1 MSNYLWRYYLEN
13 DVGKFQRLL
22 AGSASSS
29 YSRGASGSS
38 ATGLTTNSPALS
50 KQHQPSSDGKP
61 RPGSPP
67 TNIVITKQSLKEL
80 DTFGRTIL
88 HLACS
93 TSDSGGLPFVEA
105 LLTHPLTDP
114 CIQDLESG
122 WTALHR
128 ALYHGNISAARAILS
143 NNLSTVKVKDH
154 AGDSPFEVFEA
165 SVHGIEKLF
174 LRKSKSVPRSD
185 NIEGEDEILPG
196 RQGREAS
203 HSDDEGGDEIFAFGS
218 NKNLTLGFP
227 DGDDRSYPERVPIQ
241 RSEKQL
247 LQLVK
252 DRFHN
257 TDGDIKELLG
267 STTLFAPLRI
277 LDVQLSKLHTAV
289 LTSDLSSNLYVCGFG
304 RGGRLGF
311 GDEQTQF
318 TLRPLASPLFPKRR
332 VIGVAL
338 GLDHTVVVFDEGD
351 VWTWGSNTWGQL
363 GYIIQRKTPQD
374 EPIQT
379 TPRQVFG
386 PLKRERVIGCAASRI
401 HTALVTDN
409 SLFTFGKN
417 DGQLGILD
425 SLDTRTLA
433 SQTTPRKVAATF
445 LTVSS
450 KICDVA
456 AIDKATAVLLNNEE
470 VWILA
475 NFGYYKLKL
484 PFQRGLY
491 RSPVSQFSK
500 HSGGH
505 SLSKITGGGDT
516 LCVLSVSGDIFTLD
530 AGSFVRESAGKGP
543 RTGKIT
549 TVRAWSLKKE
559 HMAARDVDVGHDGSI
574 ILCTKNGSVW
584 RRVERVKRKE
594 NRALG
599 IEGSRYKFERVPGL
613 TKIVVIRSNNFGAYA
628 AIRRDPN
635 VMKTGLLVDD
645 HMLWKD
651 LGPLLPFTGAF
662 GNRKQPDDS
671 KDKIQTRTPPRTP
684 EGYVTA
690 VKWFMSSSL
699 KSELREY
706 LSYPELSG
714 SEDCDVLV
722 STSNCPEINIPAHK
736 VFLAARSPVLRNL
749 FVEGAQCASDV
760 GEFTPSTTPEEKA
773 RLVFKDIKLQ
783 TLLILLYYVYADSL
797 VDIWNQNNIHHSRM
811 QHYRVIRSELSSI
824 SSLIGL
830 DHLAKA
836 LEVAPHPSCSMNRDF
851 SNALLG
857 PSRSKFE
864 ESADMMI
871 ELANGESML
880 AHSVIMKARC
890 PFFKA
895 LYGSSGRW
903 LIQRREQGIVKVDM
917 KHISKPVMDMV
928 VNWLYSDWGVEGF
941 DGVKVGKESG
951 KVEEFIDF
959 VLEVLSVANE
969 LILGRLCQVC
979 QKILGRYVNTRNAA
993 YMLTA
998 LAGCSENGFKDMC
1011 MQYICLNME
1020 TMLENHL
1027 LDELDA
1033 DLMMDLDGVVKSVQR
1048 QLFPHSRTGVQEELL
1063 RGIYPD
1069 MHEIA
1074 AKEKEALIASYLPEG
1089 NDTATISTSF
1099 KNSRVGSYAGT
1110 LTPFGSPHAQ
1120 KAKIKASK
1128 ESIRIGASP
1137 TTEPHA
1143 GGEMI
1148 FDMDGE
1154 GSGIGFALEVAKA
1167 EETGLR
1173 NAWASPGTP
1182 SKATRTG
1189 WYPSPASSIPR
1200 ASGGWVDVKGKSIG
1214 TPSSNPDLQLLAGG
1228 SPRSHELPTP
1238 TKIPT
1243 TPSKPWGAS
1252 PILLG
1257 DKKLDMKEIM
1267 KQASSSRKSNLST
1280 GLSSEGKLAPAKLSQ
1295 KERKRQAAL
1304 VAAASSELA
1313 VSTEIETPST
1323 SSAKPA
1329 WATAST
1335 SARVSL
1341 KEVLDSEIS
1350 APAPPNMPTPQML
1363 KQRTGD
1369 GGGRAFNRMM
1379 STTTPSAVPP
1389 TTPTAQTTRSS
1400 PPIPGTYRPRL
1411 KTATPTTPPQPAL
1424 LRRSVSTTPIDP
1436 TPKLSLAD
1444 IISQEEAHKEVF
1456 REHTAKRSLQEIQE
1470 EQEFMRWWDA
1480 ECERVRLET
1489 AVAPEGPVR
1498 RGSMKSN
1505 GRGGGGGDP
1514 GDGQRGG
1521 SVGGIAGEGTGG
1533 GHSNGSARGKGRRG
1547 RSGGRTGGGG
1557 SAEVTKVGGPSKRMC
1572 S

>member
-1 MSNYLWRYYLEN
+1 MSSYLWRYYLEN

-38 ATGLTTNSPALS
+38 AAGLTTNSPALS
-50 KQHQPSSDGKP
+50 KQYQPSNNGKP

-67 TNIVITKQSLKEL
+67 TNIVITKQSLKGL
-80 DTFGRTIL
+80 DAFGRTIL
-88 HLACS
+88 HLASS

-105 LLTHPLTDP
+105 LLIHPLTDP

-174 LRKSKSVPRSD
+174 SPKSKSVPRSD
-185 NIEGEDEILPG
+185 DIEGGDETLLG

-203 HSDDEGGDEIFAFGS
+203 HFDDEGGDEIFSFGS

-252 DRFHN
+252 DKFYN

-318 TLRPLASPLFPKRR
+318 TLRPLASPLLPRRR
-332 VIGVAL
+332 VTGVAL
-338 GLDHTVVVFDEGD
+338 GLDHTVVIFDEGD

-363 GYIIQRKTPQD
+363 GYVIQQKAPRD

-401 HTALVTDN
+401 HTALVTNN

-425 SLDTRTLA
+425 SSDARTLA

-484 PFQRGLY
+484 PFQRGLDW
-491 RSPVSQFSK
+491 SPVFQFSK
-500 HSGGH
+500 YSGGY

-516 LCVLSVSGDIFTLD
+516 LCVLSVSGDVFTLD
-530 AGSFVRESAGKGP
+530 AESFMRESAEKGP

-559 HMAARDVDVGHDGSI
+559 QMAARDVDVGHDGSI

-584 RRVERVKRKE
+584 RRVKRVKRKE

-599 IEGSRYKFERVPGL
+599 TEGSRYKFERVPGL

-651 LGPLLPFTGAF
+651 LGSLLPFTGAF
-662 GNRKQPDDS
+662 GNHKQPEDS
-671 KDKIQTRTPPRTP
+671 KDKIQIRTPPRTP
-684 EGYVTA
+684 EGYFAA
-690 VKWFMSSSL
+690 VKWLMSSSL
-699 KSELREY
+699 KAELREY

-722 STSNCPEINIPAHK
+722 STSNCPEIDIPAHK
-736 VFLAARSPVLRNL
+736 VFLAARSPVLRSL
-749 FVEGAQCASDV
+749 FVEGARSIGAV
-760 GEFTPSTTPEEKA
+760 GEFTPSSTPEEKA

-783 TLLILLYYVYADSL
+783 TLLILLYYVYSDSL
-797 VDIWNQNNIHHSRM
+797 IDIWNQNNIHHSRM
-811 QHYRVIRSELSSI
+811 QHYRAIRSELSSI

-836 LEVAPHPSCSMNRDF
+836 LEVAPHPSCSMNRDL
-851 SNALLG
+851 SNALSG
-857 PSRSKFE
+857 PSRSEFE

-871 ELANGESML
+871 ELANEESML
-880 AHSVIMKARC
+880 VHSVIMKARC

-903 LIQRREQGIVKVDM
+903 LIKRREQGIVKVDM
-917 KHISKPVMDMV
+917 KHISKPAMDMV

-993 YMLTA
+993 YMLMA

-1033 DLMMDLDGVVKSVQR
+1033 DLMIDLDGVVKSVQR
-1048 QLFPHSRTGVQEELL
+1048 QLFPHSRAGVQEELL
-1063 RGIYPD
+1063 RGVYPD
-1069 MHEIA
+1069 MLEMA

-1089 NDTATISTSF
+1089 NDTATLSTSF
-1099 KNSRVGSYAGT
+1099 KNSRAGSCAGT
-1110 LTPFGSPHAQ
+1110 PTPLRSSHAQ
-1120 KAKIKASK
+1120 RAKAKASK
-1128 ESIRIGASP
+1128 ESIRMASP
-1137 TTEPHA
+1137 TTEPHV

-1154 GSGIGFALEVAKA
+1154 GSGIGFALEVPKA
-1167 EETGLR
+1167 EETGLQ

-1182 SKATRTG
+1182 SGVTRTG
-1189 WYPSPASSIPR
+1189 WYPSSASSIPR
-1200 ASGGWVDVKGKSIG
+1200 TSGGRVDVKGKSIDA
-1214 TPSSNPDLQLLAGG
+1214 PSSNPGLQLLAGG
-1228 SPRSHELPTP
+1228 SPRSHGLSTP
-1238 TKIPT
+1238 TKTPA

-1257 DKKLDMKEIM
+1257 DKKLDMREIM
-1267 KQASSSRKSNLST
+1267 RQASSSRKSNLSI
-1280 GLSSEGKLAPAKLSQ
+1280 GLSSEEKLAPTKLSQ

-1304 VAAASSELA
+1304 AAAVSPELA
-1313 VSTEIETPST
+1313 VSIQIENPST

-1329 WATAST
+1329 WATANT
-1335 SARVSL
+1335 GARVSL
-1341 KEVLDSEIS
+1341 KEVLAGEIS
-1350 APAPPNMPTPQML
+1350 APAPPDMLTLQTL

-1369 GGGRAFNRMM
+1369 GGGRALNQMV
-1379 STTTPSAVPP
+1379 SAATPSVVPSTIP
-1389 TTPTAQTTRSS
+1389 AAQATRFS
-1400 PPIPGTYRPRL
+1400 PPVPGASRPRL
-1411 KTATPTTPPQPAL
+1411 KTAASTIPSQPEL
-1424 LRRSVSTTPIDP
+1424 PRGSVSVTPVDP
-1436 TPKLSLAD
+1436 TPKLAD

-1456 REHTAKRSLQEIQE
+1456 REHTARRSLQEIQE

-1489 AVAPEGPVR
+1489 AVAPEKPAR
-1498 RGSMKSN
+1498 RGGMKSK
-1505 GRGGGGGDP
+1505 GRGGGGGDR
-1514 GDGQRGG
+1514 GDGQGGG
-1521 SVGGIAGEGTGG
+1521 SAGGVAGG
-1533 GHSNGSARGKGRRG
+1533 GGGSGHSGGGGGGKGRRG
-1547 RSGGRTGGGG
+1547 RGGGRAGGGG
-1557 SAEVTKVGGPSKRMC
+1557 PAEVTKVGGLSK
-1572 S
+1572 